1 MYKVLYEHNVKK
13 DLRSLPKKLIKQVLD
28 KIESILASN
37 PLAGGRLEYRGKKL
51 YKYRVRDY
59 RVIYTINTEKN
70 TIIIYRIRH
79 RKEVSQNL
87 DVIK

>member
-28 KIESILASN
+28 RIESMLANN
-37 PLAGGRLEYRGKKL
+37 PLAGARLEYHGKKL

-70 TIIIYRIRH
+70 TIEIYRIRH
-79 RKEVSQNL
+79 RKEVYQNL
-87 DVIK
+87 DVI